1 MPKKFRFYYFI
12 FCVKSDIN
20 FIFLH
25 RFKCRKILSIPS
37 LRNHNYRTNYHPSFI
52 FDKRYTCSVKLLVSI
67 VMKKRLEAELISI
80 AHRVLKLK
88 NKSDV
93 DQLYK
98 ESKKLY
104 ETLAVLKFYEDNFEL
119 VKNELPAAELEEK
132 LETAFN
138 KPQAAVFEKPIEVE
152 LNPIVQAVEEKNVIV
167 GEITVD
173 DDDDEVEDESFED
186 NDLVAEEDHEDHEL
200 NGAEIE
206 EQSFEPMFELELET
220 PSKEPIEPIKDETPK
235 QESKPVTLDNL
246 LGDDYKE
253 TVFVKPNEVSLFS
266 NITTESTNKEP
277 KVLNL
282 NDSFSKNIEVG
293 LNDRVAFVKHLFGE
307 SNEDYNRVMSQLNT
321 FATLE
326 EVKNFLNEMVIPDY
340 GYWVGKEEYIERF
353 MEVIEKKFS

>member
-1 MPKKFRFYYFI
+1 
-12 FCVKSDIN
+12 
-20 FIFLH
+20 
-25 RFKCRKILSIPS
+25 
-37 LRNHNYRTNYHPSFI
+37 
-52 FDKRYTCSVKLLVSI
+52 
-67 VMKKRLEAELISI
+67 MKKRLEAELISI

-119 VKNELPAAELEEK
+119 VKNELPVAELEEK
-132 LETAFN
+132 LETAFD
-138 KPQAAVFEKPIEVE
+138 KPQTDVFEKPIEVE
-152 LNPIVQAVEEKNVIV
+152 LNPTVQAVEEKTVIV
-167 GEITVD
+167 GEITLA

-186 NDLVAEEDHEDHEL
+186 NDLVTEEDHEDHEL

-220 PSKEPIEPIKDETPK
+220 PTKESIEPIEAVKEETTK
-235 QESKPVTLDNL
+235 QESKPITLDNL
-246 LGDDYKE
+246 LGEDYKE
-253 TVFVKPNEVSLFS
+253 PVFVKPNEVSLFS
-266 NITTESTNKEP
+266 NISTELTNKEP

>member
-1 MPKKFRFYYFI
+1 
-12 FCVKSDIN
+12 
-20 FIFLH
+20 
-25 RFKCRKILSIPS
+25 
-37 LRNHNYRTNYHPSFI
+37 
-52 FDKRYTCSVKLLVSI
+52 
-67 VMKKRLEAELISI
+67 MKKRLEAELISI

-119 VKNELPAAELEEK
+119 VKNELPVAELEEK
-132 LETAFN
+132 LETAFD
-138 KPQAAVFEKPIEVE
+138 KPQTDVFEKPIEVE
-152 LNPIVQAVEEKNVIV
+152 LNPTVQAVEEKTVIV
-167 GEITVD
+167 GEITLE

-186 NDLVAEEDHEDHEL
+186 NDLVTEEDHEDHEL

-220 PSKEPIEPIKDETPK
+220 PTKESIEPIEAVKEETTK
-235 QESKPVTLDNL
+235 QESKPITLDNL
-246 LGDDYKE
+246 LGEDYKE
-253 TVFVKPNEVSLFS
+253 PVFVKPNEVSLFS
-266 NITTESTNKEP
+266 NISTELTNKEP